1 MAGGSQIFEI
11 HVQREGRWT
20 IDRTAEGQ
28 DDAESQARTLLRG
41 KGITAV
47 KVVREVVNGATSRET
62 VVFEQTSQSGSAG
75 RIAVGEIEEAP
86 DCQTPEDLFALQ
98 GRSTINRLFRAYLD
112 KTGITA
118 TEAMHDFRELKRA
131 IDADTLMVSAI
142 GKVATLQAKGREDLT
157 VNQRRDELFGFVDQV
172 LARAK
177 EASDMKLPSIKKA
190 GFEPTVVELLDSRGE
205 NGSYLARVCMTRE
218 LVQERN
224 FFGKMLQTIDWI
236 EPTGDTRA
244 LALSDGF
251 LADTAANPTVIQ
263 DLMGLQ
269 PDLIS
274 ALGSIVELSLGAY
287 QAEDGGNDPQSP
299 AAVAGRLNTL
309 MAEGGFPDTRHV
321 LIDRVCRGLDSKSP
335 LIKGDPDKQVEAFR
349 GFVTKV
355 IDSSDDLVG
364 GGAMAQALTTR
375 QSRIINKGGLAGLK
389 EATGRMLPMFSEPV
403 QKASYLL
410 SLKDSR
416 IGQDLSDEISMQL
429 EGLFIRPDQIRQ
441 IVRDDRPPNKK
452 MQAITAVFN
461 KVGAAELAEMAKR
474 RILTSLD
481 EILASYIVE
490 DRILE
495 RIDDPSRPLH
505 LRAFMLLS
513 MCTPD
518 VLPEGKASTLARK
531 IIVKHLRRPNFEV
544 EMVKE
549 VPGDEKDEVLRR
561 FHVQLHRCGFM
572 GP

>member
-28 DDAESQARTLLRG
+28 ADAESQARTLLRG

-205 NGSYLARVCMTRE
+205 NGSYLARVSMTRE

-244 LALSDGF
+244 LALSD
-251 LADTAANPTVIQ
+251 
-263 DLMGLQ
+263 
-269 PDLIS
+269 
-274 ALGSIVELSLGAY
+274 
-287 QAEDGGNDPQSP
+287 
-299 AAVAGRLNTL
+299 
-309 MAEGGFPDTRHV
+309 
-321 LIDRVCRGLDSKSP
+321 
-335 LIKGDPDKQVEAFR
+335 
-349 GFVTKV
+349 
-355 IDSSDDLVG
+355 
-364 GGAMAQALTTR
+364 
-375 QSRIINKGGLAGLK
+375 
-389 EATGRMLPMFSEPV
+389 
-403 QKASYLL
+403 
-410 SLKDSR
+410 
-416 IGQDLSDEISMQL
+416 
-429 EGLFIRPDQIRQ
+429 
-441 IVRDDRPPNKK
+441 
-452 MQAITAVFN
+452 
-461 KVGAAELAEMAKR
+461 
-474 RILTSLD
+474 
-481 EILASYIVE
+481 
-490 DRILE
+490 
-495 RIDDPSRPLH
+495 
-505 LRAFMLLS
+505 
-513 MCTPD
+513 
-518 VLPEGKASTLARK
+518 
-531 IIVKHLRRPNFEV
+531 
-544 EMVKE
+544 
-549 VPGDEKDEVLRR
+549 
-561 FHVQLHRCGFM
+561 
-572 GP
+572 